1 MNYIR
6 HKSEESIE
14 DYLETILILSRRLP
28 AVRSIDVANELNF
41 SKPSVSVAMK
51 NLKTHKYITVSE
63 EGYILLT
70 NEGRKLAEN
79 IYERHTLLTDWLVHL
94 GVDPQI
100 AASDAC
106 KMEHDI
112 TPESYEAMKK
122 CILSLLK
129 TDKPGANNHMPHGKP
144 PSLPEQPILL
154 IRLTHYRNNTVS
166 CFCKH
171 IFQFLLR
178 DLFFRNYDS
187 PLLCM

>member
-41 SKPSVSVAMK
+41 SKPSISVAMK
-51 NLKTHKYITVSE
+51 NLKTRRYITMSE

-112 TPESYEAMKK
+112 TLESYEAMKK

-129 TDKPGANNHMPHGKP
+129 TDKPGSK
-144 PSLPEQPILL
+144 
-154 IRLTHYRNNTVS
+154 
-166 CFCKH
+166 
-171 IFQFLLR
+171 
-178 DLFFRNYDS
+178 
-187 PLLCM
+187 